1 MASDKPGEPGA
12 NAASGNAR
20 PGQRTE
26 PKPVSFAQLGYA
38 SFQQSQLTRMA
49 AALAYRTMF
58 ALVPVLVIGLSV
70 MGNFA
75 TDQQKTELIART
87 LDFAGLSNIVVDE
100 PLDEELFFT
109 EPSKAAEFDRAGDG
123 GKEEPHHAQF
133 AVATKTPPAAPIA
146 AQSPKLAEWIG
157 GLVAKARSIPFAT
170 IGFIG
175 LVALIYAGISFVV
188 EVENAFNQI
197 YRAPTGR
204 AWFKRVIQYWFVL
217 TLGPVALFASFFVSQ
232 TFTGWVSQLTDVAGF
247 SEARGVMIGIAAY
260 AATVAISWIA
270 LTFAYMSVPNTTVR
284 LAPALAGAF
293 VAAVL
298 WEAGK
303 WGFTVYVSKSVAY
316 SRLYGPLA
324 LVPLF
329 MMWVY
334 LTWLVVLLGLLLAH
348 ALQSYRQVRVLGLGV
363 LGLGGQSDRP
373 PASPSIV
380 DPGMALP
387 VLATVG
393 TRFAIGA
400 PSRPCQL
407 AEALGIDEQVVMDL
421 LGQMLTAG
429 LVHEVGNV
437 KGEAAYVLAR
447 PADRIEVADALKV
460 GFAMSDRALAKACPS
475 SVAEL
480 REAQVALCRGKTIQD
495 AMSGP
500 NQCSP
505 NAAAS
510 GKDAKNQAS
519 IAPA

>member
-1 MASDKPGEPGA
+1 MASDKSGTQAA
-12 NAASGNAR
+12 NAAGGTGKSV
-20 PGQRTE
+20 PKPD
-26 PKPVSFAQLGYA
+26 PKPVSFTRLVIA
-38 SFQQSQLTRMA
+38 SFEQSQLTRMA

-87 LDFAGLSNIVVDE
+87 LDFAGLSNIAVDE

-109 EPSKAAEFDRAGDG
+109 EPSHNEPKHEGTAAAT
-123 GKEEPHHAQF
+123 EP
-133 AVATKTPPAAPIA
+133 PPVQARVQSTDASISKSAPIA
-146 AQSPKLAEWIG
+146 AKSPKLAEWIG

-175 LVALIYAGISFVV
+175 LIALIYAGISFVV

-217 TLGPVALFASFFVSQ
+217 TLGPVALFASFYVSQ
-232 TFTGWVSQLTDVAGF
+232 SFTAWVSQLTDVAGF
-247 SEARGVMIGIAAY
+247 SEARGVMIGVAAY
-260 AATVAISWIA
+260 AATVAISWVA
-270 LTFAYMSVPNTTVR
+270 LTFAYMSVPNTAVR
-284 LAPALAGAF
+284 LAPALSGAL
-293 VAAVL
+293 VAAIL

-348 ALQSYRQVRVLGLGV
+348 ALQSYRQVRVLGLGII
-363 LGLGGQSDRP
+363 GLGGQSDRP

-380 DPGMALP
+380 DPGMAVP
-387 VLATVG
+387 VLVAVG
-393 TRFAIGA
+393 TRFAAGS
-400 PSRPCQL
+400 PSKPYQL
-407 AEALGIDEQVVMDL
+407 AEALSIDEQVVVDL
-421 LGQMLTAG
+421 LGQMLAAG
-429 LVHEVGNV
+429 LVHEVGNA
-437 KGEAAYVLAR
+437 KGESAYVLAR
-447 PADRIEVADALKV
+447 PAERIEVGEALKV
-460 GFAMSDRALAKACPS
+460 GFGMSDRAMGKACPANV
-475 SVAEL
+475 VAL
-480 REAQVALCRGKTIQD
+480 RDAQIALCRGQTIQD
-495 AMSGP
+495 AIQGNTP
-500 NQCSP
+500 AT
-505 NAAAS
+505 AA
-510 GKDAKNQAS
+510 DVPAKNQAS
-519 IAPA
+519 AVST